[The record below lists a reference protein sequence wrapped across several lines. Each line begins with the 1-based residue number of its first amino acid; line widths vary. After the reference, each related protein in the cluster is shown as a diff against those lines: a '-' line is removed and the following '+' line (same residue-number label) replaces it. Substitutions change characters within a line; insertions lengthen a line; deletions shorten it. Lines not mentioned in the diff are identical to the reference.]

1 MEDIPKV
8 REIALGAVSAF
19 NGGLLDPTH
28 LPIYGVAVMVWLIM
42 FCHMWSLRRT
52 LSRVFFVVSQMQ
64 SQLDTVKG
72 QMEAMKTGLEAAT
85 ARMETGPAGGQHMA
99 SSVADGDDGTDL
111 TRAVKTLASMHNQFF
126 LNCEDLRSLCLTSQY
141 TCDML
146 GSSSK
151 QLHHVQTELED
162 LVRSH
167 VALTAAVNLV
177 LDKSPNTPSTQ
188 AAASTTSQPTAAASV
203 VQELKDA
210 LDPLGQR
217 MRALRDTLDT
227 GLAGVTRQL
236 ADMDQTNPNLKPI
249 QDSLKD
255 LATRQETMV
264 TVTDKNLEETKVQVT
279 KLDVWCEKLSTNLQV
294 TNKVLGAH
302 QELVDLLGVL
312 KSLSEKHREQVEKFE
327 MAFRGKLTS
336 ITEELQT
343 LKGQANNL
351 HGTSHALLRGVQKGV
366 DHQTG
371 NADSTAATMANIA
384 AAFGKPPIDS
394 PGIVKI
400 LDSIL
405 SLAELVK
412 EQEGHFSSINEH
424 MGRLDS
430 KLHDVKEKL
439 PERPPYRVPPA
450 DQGSGS
456 QAPRPPPQ
464 VIDLQS
470 RIPVVRTSFM
480 PAAPVGPGIA
490 TVTYSD
496 GSKQA
501 IREEDIR
508 GYIG

>member
-1 MEDIPKV
+1 MK
-8 REIALGAVSAF
+8 EIALEAVSVF
-19 NGGLLDPTH
+19 DGGRLDPAH
-28 LPIYGVAVMVWLIM
+28 LPFLGMAVTVWLIM
-42 FCHMWSLRRT
+42 FCRMWSLRRT

-64 SQLDTVKG
+64 SQLDSVKW
-72 QMEAMKTGLEAAT
+72 QMDGMKASVEAVTASVDAMTTGMQDAAPST
-85 ARMETGPAGGQHMA
+85 LPQRRQPA
-99 SSVADGDDGTDL
+99 SDGDDETDL
-111 TRAVKTLASMHNQFF
+111 GRAVRDLASMHSQFF

-141 TCDML
+141 TCDMM
-146 GSSSK
+146 GSNFK
-151 QLHHVQTELED
+151 LLHHFQTELED

-177 LDKSPNTPSTQ
+177 LDKGSSATPPP
-188 AAASTTSQPTAAASV
+188 AASSTTTPPTSASV

-217 MRALRDTLDT
+217 MRALRD

-236 ADMDQTNPNLKPI
+236 ADMDQTSPSPSRKPI

-312 KSLSEKHREQVEKFE
+312 KGLSEKHREQVEKFE

-343 LKGQANNL
+343 LTGQANNL
-351 HGTSHALLRGVQKGV
+351 HGTSHGMLRGLQKGV
-366 DHQTG
+366 DHQA
-371 NADSTAATMANIA
+371 NSADGTATTMVAIA
-384 AAFGKPPIDS
+384 GAFGKPPIDS

-400 LDSIL
+400 LDNVL

-412 EQEGHFSSINEH
+412 EQESHFSQISEH
-424 MGRLDS
+424 MNRFDT

-450 DQGSGS
+450 DQSGGS
-456 QAPRPPPQ
+456 QAARPPPQ

-470 RIPVVRTSFM
+470 RIPVVRTSFVTT
-480 PAAPVGPGIA
+480 PPVGPGIA

-508 GYIG
+508 GYVG

>member
-1 MEDIPKV
+1 MEGIPQVK
-8 REIALGAVSAF
+8 EIALDAVSAF
-19 NGGLLDPTH
+19 SGGRVDPVY
-28 LPIYGVAVMVWLIM
+28 LSFVCAAVTVWLIM

-52 LSRVFFVVSQMQ
+52 LSRVFFVASQMQ
-64 SQLDTVKG
+64 SQMDSVKW
-72 QMEAMKTGLEAAT
+72 QVDAVKNSVDAVT
-85 ARMETGPAGGQHMA
+85 ARMEAVTTGIQ
-99 SSVADGDDGTDL
+99 SSSGFMPSSSGDDVASLSSTV
-111 TRAVKTLASMHNQFF
+111 RELASMHSQFY
-126 LNCEDLRSLCLTSQY
+126 LNCEDLRSLCLTSQHS
-141 TCDML
+141 CDMM
-146 GSSSK
+146 GTFSK
-151 QLHHVQTELED
+151 HLHHLQTEMED

-167 VALTAAVNLV
+167 VALAAAVNLV
-177 LDKSPNTPSTQ
+177 LDKTPGGTSAANTAATPS
-188 AAASTTSQPTAAASV
+188 ASSV

-227 GLAGVTRQL
+227 GLAGVSRQL
-236 ADMDQTNPNLKPI
+236 TDMDQTNPNLKPI

-264 TVTDKNLEETKVQVT
+264 SVTDKNLEETKVQVT

-302 QELVDLLGVL
+302 QELVDLLATL

-351 HGTSHALLRGVQKGV
+351 HGTSHGLLRGLQKGV
-366 DHQTG
+366 DHQA
-371 NADSTAATMANIA
+371 NSADGTATTMAAIA

-394 PGIVKI
+394 PGISKL
-400 LDSIL
+400 LDSVL

-412 EQEGHFSSINEH
+412 EQESHFVQINEN
-424 MGRLDS
+424 MGRVDA

-439 PERPPYRVPPA
+439 PERPPYRAPPDPA
-450 DQGSGS
+450 TSS
-456 QAPRPPPQ
+456 QATRPQPQ

-470 RIPVVRTSFM
+470 RIPMVRASFM
-480 PAAPVGPGIA
+480 NPPMGPGIA